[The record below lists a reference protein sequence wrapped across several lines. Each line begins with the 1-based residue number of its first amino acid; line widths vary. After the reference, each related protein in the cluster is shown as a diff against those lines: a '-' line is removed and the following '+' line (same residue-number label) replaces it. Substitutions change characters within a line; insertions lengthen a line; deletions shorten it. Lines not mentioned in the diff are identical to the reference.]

1 MGKRIYL
8 LGLLLLAALN
18 IHAVT
23 VKSTAGKLS
32 TRIYNN
38 YITDLTITGSIDA
51 RDFKFIND
59 ELLLLKN
66 LDLSNATIAEYNS
79 TVEDG
84 LITGSYHYAANT
96 LPYAALMGMIKL
108 KSVVLPSNIV
118 AIDYAAL
125 AGCKRLQ
132 AISFPS
138 TLQRIGDDAFN
149 SCSELKSVSITG
161 NISYLGEKAFAH
173 CTYLASITIN
183 TSVPISIGNEAFADC
198 VNLSSV
204 TIGPKV
210 NAIGDGAF
218 SYCKTL
224 RTINFMD
231 GSQIESIG
239 DKAFYESRIKELN
252 FNKLPHLKH
261 LGAWAL
267 AKTHL
272 LEVELPAHV
281 KQLDEGTF
289 FYNNYLYKL
298 ELPRTLTYLPDYM
311 LAGCSNLR
319 GTQFMT
325 RNLGNIG
332 DYALYNQAQHSSI
345 TVHNNVYYI
354 GTKAMAGMI
363 GLTEITSKPIE
374 VPELGDDVWAGI
386 KQSEVNLYV
395 SKASYNDYLAANQ
408 WMNFLISN
416 AQLRGDVNSDGFVNA
431 KDAQAERRYIIEN
444 YTQGINIDL
453 TDVSGDG
460 EVNVAD
466 IVSIYNIING
476 TEPFYK
482 PYRTYFQDLIDGNG
496 VAKSNTSVTL
506 DILLENTINYTA
518 FQLDIVTPSH
528 LSVNS
533 AKLSGR
539 CIGHDLYFIEKEPNN
554 YSIYCFSPAGDDI
567 EGYSGVL
574 LTLDISSTK
583 KVSDD
588 DIISLKEINF
598 VDQDEKVYRRHEKS
612 INLIGNTAIE
622 NITNDDSDLPV
633 NVYNTQGQLL
643 RQNIPASEATQGLPA
658 GIYIVGN
665 KKVIVR

>member
-1 MGKRIYL
+1 ML
-8 LGLLLLAALN
+8 LKDL
-18 IHAVT
+18 
-23 VKSTAGKLS
+23 
-32 TRIYNN
+32 
-38 YITDLTITGSIDA
+38 DLT
-51 RDFKFIND
+51 
-59 ELLLLKN
+59 
-66 LDLSNATIAEYNS
+66 NATIVEYYS
-79 TVEDG
+79 TTDDG

-108 KSVVLPSNIV
+108 KHVVLPSNIV

-218 SYCKTL
+218 SYCKML
-224 RTINFMD
+224 RSINIMD

-311 LAGCSNLR
+311 LAGCDN
-319 GTQFMT
+319 
-325 RNLGNIG
+325 
-332 DYALYNQAQHSSI
+332 
-345 TVHNNVYYI
+345 
-354 GTKAMAGMI
+354 
-363 GLTEITSKPIE
+363 
-374 VPELGDDVWAGI
+374 
-386 KQSEVNLYV
+386 
-395 SKASYNDYLAANQ
+395 
-408 WMNFLISN
+408 
-416 AQLRGDVNSDGFVNA
+416 
-431 KDAQAERRYIIEN
+431 
-444 YTQGINIDL
+444 
-453 TDVSGDG
+453 
-460 EVNVAD
+460 
-466 IVSIYNIING
+466 
-476 TEPFYK
+476 
-482 PYRTYFQDLIDGNG
+482 
-496 VAKSNTSVTL
+496 
-506 DILLENTINYTA
+506 
-518 FQLDIVTPSH
+518 
-528 LSVNS
+528 
-533 AKLSGR
+533 
-539 CIGHDLYFIEKEPNN
+539 
-554 YSIYCFSPAGDDI
+554 
-567 EGYSGVL
+567 
-574 LTLDISSTK
+574 
-583 KVSDD
+583 
-588 DIISLKEINF
+588 
-598 VDQDEKVYRRHEKS
+598 
-612 INLIGNTAIE
+612 INLPRHSVH
-622 NITNDDSDLPV
+622 D
-633 NVYNTQGQLL
+633 
-643 RQNIPASEATQGLPA
+643 
-658 GIYIVGN
+658 
-665 KKVIVR
+665 